1 LDRIWTGAIPIK
13 AAIDM
18 DLGNQEYIVKALRFN
33 ITPDP
38 WGEPDMPGMVYARIN
53 NFPMEQL
60 LINFY

>member
-1 LDRIWTGAIPIK
+1 
-13 AAIDM
+13 M